1 MKEIVYNHDNIKES
15 DVEEIVIRVKAVI
28 INSKNELMLGYCDN
42 TYQFPGGHLEENET
56 LEEGLI
62 REVKEET
69 GIDIRDYD
77 LKPFEKIAYYTN
89 NYRNTGKTRK
99 NELYFYLIKTDE
111 SYDENKMNLDVF
123 EKDNNYI
130 IKMIPLSNVEGV
142 LIKSIPDNPI
152 NKIIVEEM
160 LTVLKEVKEM

>member
-1 MKEIVYNHDNIKES
+1 MKEVVYNHDNIKES

-69 GIDIRDYD
+69 GIDIKDYD
-77 LKPFEKIAYYTN
+77 LEPFEKITCYTN
-89 NYRNTGKTRK
+89 NYRNTGKTR
-99 NELYFYLIKTDE
+99 TDE

-130 IKMIPLSNVEGV
+130 IKMIPLSNVKDV

-160 LTVLKEVKEM
+160 LTVLEEVGV